1 MAQEFWPL
9 AKRDEGAEPKPSVTE
24 TRRRR
29 EPGCTGDNP
38 RRQRPKEQAR
48 LLPLFPA
55 TKFSGVEQASRLL
68 FSLPEGRRDGHPTAH
83 NIETFSTK
91 ESRLL
96 YIMGLTR
103 MALS

>member
-1 MAQEFWPL
+1 MSRNNRMSPITADPN
-9 AKRDEGAEPKPSVTE
+9 G
-24 TRRRR
+24 
-29 EPGCTGDNP
+29 
-38 RRQRPKEQAR
+38 
-48 LLPLFPA
+48 
-55 TKFSGVEQASRLL
+55 TKFSGGGQASRLL

>member
-1 MAQEFWPL
+1 MRL
-9 AKRDEGAEPKPSVTE
+9 DEGESQGARGITNAARGQKNK
-24 TRRRR
+24 R
-29 EPGCTGDNP
+29 GCS
-38 RRQRPKEQAR
+38 
-48 LLPLFPA
+48 LYLFPA